1 MPEVRGSNRGCS
13 VPLTCAAGAAQNL
26 TSLCVVSAIT
36 TATFLIQSNTV
47 IYRIP
52 GSSISL
58 EMDQSTS
65 VQPGHDVTAAGEG
78 NPPPQPTSNAPTE
91 SKEEKAT
98 PTPQKQKI
106 PDGEEEDDDEE
117 SDLDDLD
124 GKQGVAAHR
133 TSKRI

>member
-1 MPEVRGSNRGCS
+1 M
-13 VPLTCAAGAAQNL
+13 L
-26 TSLCVVSAIT
+26 
-36 TATFLIQSNTV
+36 
-47 IYRIP
+47 YRIP

-65 VQPGHDVTAAGEG
+65 VRPGDDVTAAGEG
-78 NPPPQPTSNAPTE
+78 NPPPQPTSTAPTE
-91 SKEEKAT
+91 RKEEKAT

-124 GKQGVAAHR
+124 GKQDMAAHR
-133 TSKRI
+133 TTKRI